1 MEEKGRIE
9 EDDENDKVGEASR
22 ERERGDTS
30 ERWLESEDGKRLI
43 LKLHIYIY
51 IYIKCHEYSSFKL

>member
-22 ERERGDTS
+22 ERERRY
-30 ERWLESEDGKRLI
+30 EWEMAWEWRWK
-43 LKLHIYIY
+43 KTNP
-51 IYIKCHEYSSFKL
+51 

>member
-22 ERERGDTS
+22 ERER
-30 ERWLESEDGKRLI
+30 EAIRVRDGLRVKME
-43 LKLHIYIY
+43 KD
-51 IYIKCHEYSSFKL
+51 

>member
-22 ERERGDTS
+22 ERERRY
-30 ERWLESEDGKRLI
+30 E
-43 LKLHIYIY
+43 
-51 IYIKCHEYSSFKL
+51 